1 VKLGAENK
9 KKVYALA
16 ALMLGLGYAF
26 YDNVIASGPSTASAS
41 RGAPPPVA
49 APLAAPP
56 AVASPAADED
66 AAAPAR
72 GNRNRSGEFH
82 PIVHAKR
89 PEDRVDTANVD
100 PSLHLDLLAKLEAV
114 PPAGEGRNLFA
125 IGVDAPKLP
134 GNEPQVKVVPQQHV
148 IGPPPIPG
156 SVAAGPPPE
165 PPLPPIN
172 FKYYGFSTVL
182 KDGRKAAF
190 FLQNDIIL
198 IKAEG
203 DMVAGTYKLV
213 RIDRTTAVV
222 EDVKSKR
229 RQTVVLAEEAEKV

>member
-100 PSLHLDLLAKLEAV
+100 PSLHLDLMAKLEAV

-125 IGVDAPKLP
+125 IGVDAPKLKGP
-134 GNEPQVKVVPQQHV
+134 ETQVVVVPPHRV
-148 IGPPPIPG
+148 PGPPPIPPPPG
-156 SVAAGPPPE
+156 PPPPE
-165 PPLPPIN
+165 PLPPIT
-172 FKYYGFSTVL
+172 FKYYGFSTVR

-190 FLQNDIIL
+190 FLQNDVIL

>member
-1 VKLGAENK
+1 LRPA
-9 KKVYALA
+9 
-16 ALMLGLGYAF
+16 
-26 YDNVIASGPSTASAS
+26 
-41 RGAPPPVA
+41 RPPPRQA
-49 APLAAPP
+49 AAHSRRLPRH
-56 AVASPAADED
+56 D

-100 PSLHLDLLAKLEAV
+100 PSLHLDLLAKLAAV
-114 PPAGEGRNLFA
+114 PAAGEGRNLFA

-134 GNEPQVKVVPQQHV
+134 GNEPQVKIGKQSHPVP
-148 IGPPPIPG
+148 GPPPIPPPP
-156 SVAAGPPPE
+156 GPPPE
-165 PPLPPIN
+165 APLPPIT

-203 DMVAGTYKLV
+203 DIVAGTYKLV
-213 RIDRTTAVV
+213 RIDRTAAVV

-229 RQTVVLAEEAEKV
+229 RQTVVLAEEAQTA

>member
-1 VKLGAENK
+1 MKLYSGNK
-9 KKVYALA
+9 KSVWALA
-16 ALMLGLGYAF
+16 VVAVLLGYAF

-49 APLAAPP
+49 APIAAPP
-56 AVASPAADED
+56 AVAPPTADED

-125 IGVDAPKLP
+125 IGVDAPKLS
-134 GNEPQVKVVPQQHV
+134 GQETKVVVEKSRPV
-148 IGPPPIPG
+148 IGPKPIPPPPG
-156 SVAAGPPPE
+156 PPPPE
-165 PPLPPIN
+165 PLPPIT

-190 FLQNDIIL
+190 FLQNDVIL

-203 DMVAGTYKLV
+203 DMVAGTYKLIH
-213 RIDRTTAVV
+213 IDRTTAVV

-229 RQTVVLAEEAEKV
+229 QQTVVLAEEAQKA